1 MQYLLSDDEIKEIYK
16 KIEVVKNPNDKEDEK
31 VPSFLDEATKK
42 ALGLIGY

>member
-1 MQYLLSDDEIKEIYK
+1 MSYALSDDEIKEIYK
-16 KIEVVKNPNDKEDEK
+16 KIEVVKNSKAKEDEK